1 MTPPIILVDGDYKVY
16 LLFLYRYYIYI
27 QFLQLLT
34 LAIIILLKLFFKI
47 LACFIS
53 LAVFCVFLVK
63 PCVIIYCSKLQINLI
78 LL

>member
-1 MTPPIILVDGDYKVY
+1 MTPPIILADGDCKVY

-47 LACFIS
+47 LACFI
-53 LAVFCVFLVK
+53 LLVGIFYVFLVK
-63 PCVIIYCSKLQINLI
+63 L
-78 LL
+78 

>member
-1 MTPPIILVDGDYKVY
+1 MTPPIILADGDCKVY

-47 LACFIS
+47 
-53 LAVFCVFLVK
+53 
-63 PCVIIYCSKLQINLI
+63 IN
-78 LL
+78 